1 MYYKLCLKIETL
13 NVGIPKAHC
22 VHEINVSRARKDEC
36 LELLLWYKV
45 NKTWLNKCLTETDF
59 ILSI

>member
-1 MYYKLCLKIETL
+1 MCRSSLDRFRCQAICNHSNMYYKLCLKIETL

-36 LELLLWYKV
+36 LELLL
-45 NKTWLNKCLTETDF
+45 
-59 ILSI
+59 